1 MSSVQVYSRSLR
13 LATSKEA
20 LASSSETINVAR
32 GLHYIP
38 WLVGLQ
44 VHTPL
49 VADLLNVVLNLTT
62 TPKAVAPDIILRNV
76 NRTACICTA
85 IHRLLGR

>member
-13 LATSKEA
+13 LVTINEVLTSP
-20 LASSSETINVAR
+20 SETINVAR
-32 GLHYIP
+32 GLHYTP

-62 TPKAVAPDIILRNV
+62 TPNAVAPDIIL
-76 NRTACICTA
+76 
-85 IHRLLGR
+85 